1 MIDRRRELQEFLKLS
16 PEEVAERAG
25 DHLIVCESIEELH
38 HRFAKDIFTEINNN
52 NENNRSTRLILPI
65 GPTGQYPILVDL
77 ILQHNLDLSNCWF
90 FFMDEYS
97 DDDGFALPLNHPLS
111 FKRIAKTMLL
121 IPLREKFGLDNS
133 KVIFPDESNIDELAS
148 IVQDINTCYGGI
160 GIHGHIAFNEPSINI
175 SLSNPRKVRLN
186 EYTIT
191 LNAIRSQVGGNLEAF
206 PNHAF
211 TIGMKQ
217 ILSAKR
223 IRLYCRNGS
232 SYDWANSVLRIAL
245 FGEPGDDYPVT
256 YIRNHPNYTIITDK
270 ETLQSPI
277 NLI

>member
-1 MIDRRRELQEFLKLS
+1 MIDRKRELRELLKLS
-16 PEEVAERAG
+16 PKEVMNRAG
-25 DHLIVCESIEELH
+25 DHLIVCENIDELH
-38 HRFAKDIFTEINNN
+38 HRFANDIFSEIKKN
-52 NENNRSTRLILPI
+52 NENEKSTKLILPI

-77 ILQHNLDLSNCWF
+77 ISQHNLDLSNCWF

-97 DDDGFALPLNHPLS
+97 DDDGFAIPLNHPLS

-121 IPLREKFGLDNS
+121 IPLRERFGLDNS

-148 IVQDINTCYGGI
+148 IIQDINTCYGGI
-160 GIHGHIAFNEPSINI
+160 GIHGHIAFNEPSNNV

-191 LNAIRSQVGGNLEAF
+191 LNAIRSHVGGNLEAF
-206 PNHAF
+206 PNYAF

-223 IRLYCRNGS
+223 IRLYCRNES
-232 SYDWANSVLRIAL
+232 PYDWANSVLRIAL

-256 YIRNHPNYTIITDK
+256 YTQGHPDYTIITDK
-270 ETLQSPI
+270 ETLQSPE